1 MNNATIEFN
10 TMKAA
15 ANNARRRLDLKF
27 RPVVIRNA
35 EQAFSIVDACKSVQI
50 VMKVDAAYW
59 IVCADD
65 ARVLEAAGYEHASR

>member
-35 EQAFSIVDACKSVQI
+35 EQAFAIVDACKSVQM
-50 VMKVDAAYW
+50 VMKVDGAWW

-65 ARVLEAAGYEHASR
+65 AHMLEAAGYEYATR